1 MPALGVSESWCYK
14 WRDRRPTARELH
26 RQRLADEIK
35 EIFTDS
41 GGTYGSPKIFIRW
54 SARGG
59 ASR

>member
-1 MPALGVSESWCYK
+1 MSESWCYK